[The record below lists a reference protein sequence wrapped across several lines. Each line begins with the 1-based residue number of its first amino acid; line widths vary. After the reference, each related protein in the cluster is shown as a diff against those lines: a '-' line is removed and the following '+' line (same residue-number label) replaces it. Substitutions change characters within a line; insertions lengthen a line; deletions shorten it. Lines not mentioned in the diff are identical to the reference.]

1 MVIVDTSVWVDFFR
15 GRDVAHV
22 AKLERLLE
30 KSEDICTCGI
40 VLAEVLQ
47 GIRSE
52 SEYARTLS
60 RFNTFLYIEMSRNTF
75 IRAAQIYRSL
85 RQRGVTVSKPVDCLI
100 AAVAIEHN
108 VPLLHNDRDFDA
120 IGRYSGLKVVKVL

>member
-1 MVIVDTSVWVDFFR
+1 MVVVDTSVWVDFFR
-15 GRDVAHV
+15 GRNVAHV
-22 AKLERLLE
+22 AKMEHLLE
-30 KSEDICTCGI
+30 ESEDICTCGI

-60 RFNTFLYIEMSRNTF
+60 RFNTFLYLEMSRNTF